1 MSDPVPLIGPPSP
14 DNSKL
19 LVPAT
24 VTEPFKVI
32 ELGTVAN
39 PPAESNIEPSLRVR
53 CPFPTGL
60 SPSTPKVAR
69 LTVVPAKVLP
79 SKAPAYE
86 FCAVRVRLPFK
97 IKEPNP
103 LTTPWRV
110 RVFGPAP
117 IVTAPPNVTAF
128 PMA

>member
-1 MSDPVPLIGPPSP
+1 EFVSSALRSKIALSESVSDPVPLIGPPSP

-60 SPSTPKVAR
+60 SPSTPKVAP
-69 LTVVPAKVLP
+69 LTVVPP
-79 SKAPAYE
+79 SKAPPYE
-86 FCAVRVRLPFK
+86 LCAVRVRLPFK
-97 IKEPNP
+97 IKEPDP
-103 LTTPWRV
+103 LTTPL
-110 RVFGPAP
+110 
-117 IVTAPPNVTAF
+117 
-128 PMA
+128 